1 MITKTVKLL
10 GAVFIL
16 IGILGFVSALTP
28 NGLLLNIFAVDTVH
42 NIVHLLSGIL
52 ALAFAA
58 RGTHMAQMFSK
69 VFGIVYGLV
78 AIIGLTSP
86 TILGLFVVNGADNVL
101 HIVLAVVFLVL
112 GFMNPKNQH

>member
-16 IGILGFVSALTP
+16 IGILGFVPALTP